1 MGALSLILLPTLH
14 CRVGNA
20 TSMDDKILEK
30 LQSISHSPGHRPG
43 FFDVEG
49 VTRPLRAKALHNDVF
64 SKKSVSSGETDSDYK
79 NSHFCS
85 IYTKMTQK
93 KYIPLC

>member
-64 SKKSVSSGETDSDYK
+64 SKISVSSGETGKIQKAWSTKVFGCVY
-79 NSHFCS
+79 SSFC
-85 IYTKMTQK
+85 
-93 KYIPLC
+93 